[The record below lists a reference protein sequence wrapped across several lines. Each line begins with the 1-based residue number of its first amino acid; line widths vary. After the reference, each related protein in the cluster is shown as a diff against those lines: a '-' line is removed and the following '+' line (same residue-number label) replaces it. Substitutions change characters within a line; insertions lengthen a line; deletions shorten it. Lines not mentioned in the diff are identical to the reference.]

1 MTLRYTLNKTSGF
14 IFDYLTDMDKFASI
28 HQMITRIDSMGDNR
42 YLVHE
47 TVRLGIFPYSFTY
60 PVSVESDAGNQ
71 RVTMRATVMRMT
83 HILMEYTIREEA
95 GKSTVEEIIT
105 FKSILPI
112 KGVMEKL
119 FREQHALLFR
129 NMDNIK

>member
-1 MTLRYTLNKTSGF
+1 MVLTYTLNKSPDF

-28 HQMITRIDSMGDNR
+28 HPVITRIDSLGDSR

-47 TVRLGIFPYSFTY
+47 TMKLGFIPYSFTY
-60 PVSVESDAGNQ
+60 PVSIANDA
-71 RVTMRATVMRMT
+71 REHKVTIRATVMKMT

-95 GKSTVEEIIT
+95 GQSIVEETIT

-129 NMDNIK
+129 NMNTV

>member
-1 MTLRYTLNKTSGF
+1 MTLRYTLNKTADF

-28 HQMITRIDSMGDNR
+28 HPMITRIESMGDNR

-47 TVRLGIFPYSFTY
+47 TVKIGIFPYSFTY
-60 PVSVESDAGNQ
+60 PVIVERDAGNHS
-71 RVTMRATVMRMT
+71 VTMRATVMKMT

-95 GKSTVEEIIT
+95 GQSTVEETIT

-129 NMDNIK
+129 NMENI

>member
-1 MTLRYTLNKTSGF
+1 MVLTYTLNKSPDF
-14 IFDYLTDMDKFASI
+14 IFDYLTDMDKFTSI
-28 HQMITRIDSMGDNR
+28 HPVITRIDSLGDSR

-47 TVRLGIFPYSFTY
+47 TMKLGFIPYSFTY
-60 PVSVESDAGNQ
+60 PVSIASDA
-71 RVTMRATVMRMT
+71 REHKVTIRATVMKMT

-95 GKSTVEEIIT
+95 GQSIVEETIT

-129 NMDNIK
+129 NMNTV

>member
-1 MTLRYTLNKTSGF
+1 MVLTYTLSKPPGF
-14 IFDYLTDMDKFASI
+14 IFEYLTDMGKFASI
-28 HQMITRIDSMGDNR
+28 HPMITRIDSLGDTR

-47 TVRLGIFPYSFTY
+47 TMKLGSFPYSFTY
-60 PVSVESDAGNQ
+60 PVTVEGDAGNHK
-71 RVTMRATVMRMT
+71 VTIRATVMKMT

-95 GKSTVEEIIT
+95 GQSIVEETIT

-112 KGVMEKL
+112 KVVMEKL

-129 NMDNIK
+129 NMNTV